1 MSRDIK
7 YIGMDVHKEAT
18 VIAVLNGSGKLMME
32 SIVETKASSIL
43 QFIHGL
49 RGELHVTWE
58 EGTWAAWLYDLLL
71 PQVAQVLV
79 CDPRHNAFLKEGN
92 KSDKIDARKLAD
104 LLRTGMLRPVY
115 HGEHGLRTLRELGR
129 SYQTIS
135 QDLNRVMNRI
145 KARYRGWSIP
155 CAGTQVY
162 APRYREEWLQKIE
175 HAGVRRRAELLYQQ
189 LDGLQALR
197 RTLRPELLTESRKH
211 KASKLLR
218 QIPCIGPIRAAR
230 LLALMQTP
238 HRFRSK
244 RQLWTYSG
252 LGIETR
258 DSAQYRFVRGQLQRA
273 KKPQQIRGLNRNHN
287 HEMKE
292 IFKASRDPS
301 QLWGGSIA
309 RVLCGIAGQGNE
321 ARDGAPDVSAKDRG
335 HCFDTL
341 EEGGTFRGRT
351 TEATSSLSVA
361 QNAGDLQGFHASVVA
376 HRFCDARVRG
386 RVSMRSLGTSCAAAC
401 STQSPGQSYAPSH
414 NPKKP

>member
-1 MSRDIK
+1 MAFLPWGKDRRWHDELPPKEATQMSRDVK

-18 VIAVLNGSGKLMME
+18 VIAVRNARGDLVME
-32 SIVETKASSIL
+32 SIVETESSTIL

-58 EGTWAAWLYDLLL
+58 EGTWAAWLYDLLK
-71 PQVAQVLV
+71 PHAHQVLV
-79 CDPRHNAFLKEGN
+79 CDPRRNALLKEGSKN
-92 KSDKIDARKLAD
+92 DKVDARKLSD
-104 LLRTGMLRPVY
+104 LLRTGMVRPVY

-135 QDLNRVMNRI
+135 KDLTRVMNRI
-145 KARYRGWSIP
+145 KAIYRGWSIA

-162 APRYREEWLQKIE
+162 APRYREEWLNKIE
-175 HAGVRRRAELLYQQ
+175 QVGVRRRAELLYEQ

-197 RTLRPELLTESRKH
+197 RTLRPELLAESRKH

-230 LLALMQTP
+230 LIGLMQTP

-252 LGIETR
+252 LGIETH
-258 DSAQYRFVRGQLQRA
+258 DSAQYCYVNGQLQRS

-292 IFKASRDPS
+292 IFKGAATRASCGVGPLRDFYLALLDKGMKPDMARLTLARKIAAIALT
-301 QLWGGSIA
+301 LWKKEE
-309 RVLCGIAGQGNE
+309 R
-321 ARDGAPDVSAKDRG
+321 
-335 HCFDTL
+335 FDA
-341 EEGGTFRGRT
+341 EELKT
-351 TEATSSLSVA
+351 
-361 QNAGDLQGFHASVVA
+361 Q
-376 HRFCDARVRG
+376 
-386 RVSMRSLGTSCAAAC
+386 AA
-401 STQSPGQSYAPSH
+401 
-414 NPKKP
+414 